1 MVDNAYVQQRGFHNI
16 YNEDGTIWGFQFCMR
31 TKYYKGLWL
40 SQFRAG
46 DAIVDGVVYPR
57 ETLIW
62 NIQGMDYTREEMY
75 DRMDQYWQFGD
86 IATVKVP
93 CPGGLREGYH
103 TVEIQFGW
111 VNNYNTPLEAEY
123 DGSGLGLMGPYC
135 DLGKG
140 AGHYKLDSHATERK
154 LLLVW

>member
-1 MVDNAYVQQRGFHNI
+1 MVDNAYVQQRGFHNL

-93 CPGGLREGYH
+93 CPGGLSEGYH

-140 AGHYKLDSHATERK
+140 AGHYTLDSHATERK